1 VIIPLVSIVILLF
14 FSFLYSSS
22 ETAYFSLHPYK
33 LVYYR
38 TRGRI
43 FKRLLQSPRRLLITI
58 LLANTTVNV
67 IISALSE
74 RILKERLSFFLITL
88 LTTYILLLFGEYIP
102 KVFAINKK
110 ERIIN
115 LFTPPMYLTYAI
127 AYPFSFLF
135 SFFLRFIDRGKKREE
150 HVLEDMLEIGL
161 KEGALQEVE
170 FKFSEAFITLSKERA
185 KNIMRPRT
193 EIFFAQENKTC
204 EEVLKSAPIG
214 IKRIPVYKDNIDNIT
229 GILELKCIFGEKGRI
244 RKFVK
249 PAVFVNEEMDV
260 VELLL
265 FFKRTKHKA
274 VMVVDEYGG
283 ISGIVD
289 IEDVERMFLRSL
301 GEKDPDIKMVGEDE
315 WIVDG
320 RVPIYKI
327 NELLHSDI
335 EASEF
340 TTISGLIL
348 YHIGRVPSEGE
359 RFSFK
364 DMIITVEDVKG
375 QRIEKLRIKKR
386 KT

>member
-229 GILELKCIFGEKGRI
+229 GILELKCIFGEKG
-244 RKFVK
+244 
-249 PAVFVNEEMDV
+249 
-260 VELLL
+260 ELLL